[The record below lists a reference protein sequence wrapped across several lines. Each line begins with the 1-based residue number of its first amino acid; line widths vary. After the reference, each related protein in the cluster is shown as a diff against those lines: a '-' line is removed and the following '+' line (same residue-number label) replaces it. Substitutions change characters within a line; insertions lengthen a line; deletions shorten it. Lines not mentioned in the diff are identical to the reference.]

1 MRLYSKRVATL
12 LGAVIATIYLAACNR
27 PGDTPTTAC
36 CQFKGPRAYDCAA
49 IEKLGS
55 GADLDGRCNQVNQGE
70 SCSWN
75 YGDATCCKIA
85 IDDGFPGNVHCP

>member
-1 MRLYSKRVATL
+1 MRPYGKRAGTL
-12 LGAVIATIYLAACNR
+12 LG
-27 PGDTPTTAC
+27 
-36 CQFKGPRAYDCAA
+36 
-49 IEKLGS
+49 LGS
-55 GADLDGRCNQVNQGE
+55 GADIDGRCNQVNQGE